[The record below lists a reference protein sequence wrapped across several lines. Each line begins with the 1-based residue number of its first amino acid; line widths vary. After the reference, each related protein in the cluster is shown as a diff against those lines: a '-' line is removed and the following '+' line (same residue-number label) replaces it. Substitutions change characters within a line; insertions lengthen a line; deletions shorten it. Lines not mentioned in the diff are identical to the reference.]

1 MTTTVTSI
9 TISDVAIGITVTSC
23 IAFFVMI
30 LLSNEKKSPNLV
42 ILNRSLIV
50 FTIPLLIIFSYLAI
64 LKVLALIAG

>member
-30 LLSNEKKSPNLV
+30 LLSNEKKSPNLE